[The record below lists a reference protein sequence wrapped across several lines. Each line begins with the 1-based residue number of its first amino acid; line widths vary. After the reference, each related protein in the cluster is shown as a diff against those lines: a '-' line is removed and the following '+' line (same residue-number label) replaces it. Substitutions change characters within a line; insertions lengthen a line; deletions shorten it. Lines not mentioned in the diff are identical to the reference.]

1 MRLIPLLPY
10 LAVFM
15 IPAISANADDHKH
28 DHDHEHEHEH
38 EHHHDHSHDHRT
50 DGFYGHLDIKILYDH
65 VYKAEEADEEIDEA
79 YTHSHLEMGYGFGNG
94 FSVNTNIELE
104 GEPAGHDHGGGGAA
118 LDGSN
123 RYFEDTPLFVRAL
136 TVNYDDENF
145 GAYAGKFD
153 PVISF
158 DQHVMPGI
166 YGYQIVDEY
175 TVREKIGVGGY
186 GRLKTDN
193 FGTHRLDV
201 STFFADTTFLSN
213 SLLYERGVTHKSD
226 GGVSNTEDF
235 SSFAVSLGGSD
246 FFSQNSDTSNG
257 FSYRLGFARQA
268 AGEGDET
275 SEYRYTASG
284 KYEHAFTP
292 DLKGRILGEI
302 VHINHLNGETP
313 HDRTYNTIGAELGFR
328 QWVLGSTYTYVSNEN
343 PDDADEAQDGEVF
356 QASLEYR
363 FMNGISVGAGYKYQ
377 EEEGEKNH
385 RIGAMVGY
393 SLTF

>member
-1 MRLIPLLPY
+1 MRLNSLLPY
-10 LAVFM
+10 VPLLLLPATALA
-15 IPAISANADDHKH
+15 ADDH
-28 DHDHEHEHEH
+28 DHNHNHAQG
-38 EHHHDHSHDHRT
+38 T
-50 DGFYGHLDIKILYDH
+50 AGFYGHLDIKVYYDH

-104 GEPAGHDHGGGGAA
+104 GEPAGHDHGGGGAT

-175 TVREKIGVGGY
+175 TVRENIGVGGY
-186 GRLKTDN
+186 GRINAGD
-193 FGTHRLDV
+193 FGTHRIDV

-213 SLLYERGVTHKSD
+213 SILYERGVTHKSD
-226 GGVSNTEDF
+226 GGVSNTDNF
-235 SSFAVSLGGSD
+235 SSVAVSIGGSD
-246 FFSQNSDTSNG
+246 FYSLNSDIPEG
-257 FSYRLGFARQA
+257 LSYRIGYAHQA
-268 AGEGDET
+268 AGEEDET
-275 SEYRYTASG
+275 SEDRYTFSG
-284 KYEHAFTP
+284 QYEHVFTA
-292 DLKGRILGEI
+292 DLKGRVLGEI
-302 VHINHLNGETP
+302 VYINHLNGEVP
-313 HDRTYNTIGAELGFR
+313 HDRTYNTVGAELDYQ
-328 QWVLGSTYTYVSNEN
+328 QWSLGSTYTYVQNEN
-343 PDDADEAQDGEVF
+343 PEDADEAQDGEVF
-356 QASLEYR
+356 QASLSYN
-363 FMNGISVGAGYKYQ
+363 FANGITLGAGYKYQ

-385 RIGAMVGY
+385 RIGALIGY
-393 SLTF
+393 SLAF